1 MTALRTR
8 QDVWLAVWQWFGV
21 KLPHK
26 AFSPGHS
33 TLLDFVTDGVL
44 HPHRDLAAWA
54 NRRGGKTLGGSI
66 LAALEYRLSDRP
78 IRGRVLAGSE
88 DQARTL
94 YEYWTEWCHRLLAD
108 RLAGD
113 VGRLITRLDNGD
125 FEILAAS
132 PKRVRG
138 PGIQRLYWD
147 EVDEIDPSLMAA
159 SVGTLTSRPGT
170 PARTVA
176 MSTWHHAHGPMSELV
191 AGAEARGIA
200 LHKWNIWETIQ
211 RCPPERHEHG
221 RGCMSCPLGQACLA
235 TARRRDPRAIVGIAA
250 DACGLFAV
258 DDAIKQ
264 FTHWSI
270 EQWQA
275 EAECRR
281 PTLTG
286 RVYPSFDRATHVDAA
301 AGLRDDRPTYRAI
314 DWGLN
319 DFVCLWLQE
328 DPDGHAYVVDELWL
342 RQTTVYQAAREI
354 RERDRGRRIEATYCD
369 PAGRNRN
376 DQTGYSD
383 VEIFAHEGL
392 PCRYVLSPWA
402 REVRNGI
409 NLVRAALKPACG
421 RPRLT
426 IAATCTQLIAA
437 MEQYRLR
444 RVNGQYVDE
453 PIKPQPCD
461 HPMDALRY
469 YFVNRQAPDRAEA
482 QPMGYSG

>member
-21 KLPHK
+21 KLPHR
-26 AFSPGHS
+26 AFTPGHS
-33 TLLDFVTDGVL
+33 TPLDFVADGIL
-44 HPHRDLAAWA
+44 HPGGDLAAWA

-66 LAALEYRLSDRP
+66 LAALEYRLGDGP

-108 RLAGD
+108 RLAGP

-132 PKRVRG
+132 SKRVRG
-138 PGIQRLYWD
+138 PGLQRLYWD
-147 EVDEIDPSLMAA
+147 EVDEIDPALMAA
-159 SVGTLTSRPGT
+159 SVGTLTSRPGV

-191 AGAEARGIA
+191 AGAGARNIR

-211 RCPPERHEHG
+211 RCPVERHEHG
-221 RGCMSCPLGQACLA
+221 RLCESCPLGPACLA
-235 TARRRDPRAIVGIAA
+235 AARRRDGRADVGIAA
-250 DACGLFAV
+250 EACGLFAI

-264 FTHWSI
+264 FAHWSA

-281 PTLTG
+281 PTLAG
-286 RVYPSFDRATHVDAA
+286 LVYPSFDRAVHVEAA
-301 AGLRDDRPTYRAI
+301 AGFRDDRPTYRSV

-319 DFVCLWLQE
+319 DFVCLWVQE
-328 DPDGHAYVVDELWL
+328 DPGGHATVVDELWL
-342 RQTTVYQAAREI
+342 RQSTVYQAACEI
-354 RERDRGRRIEATYCD
+354 RLRDRDRRIAATFCD

-383 VEIFAHEGL
+383 VEVFGREGL
-392 PCRYVLSPWA
+392 PCSYTLGPWA

-421 RPRLT
+421 QPRLT
-426 IAATCTQLIAA
+426 LAGRCAQLIAA

-444 RVNGQYVDE
+444 QINGQYVDE

-461 HPMDALRY
+461 HAVDALRY
-469 YFVNRQAPDRAEA
+469 YFVNRRAPGGAQART
-482 QPMGYSG
+482 MGYSG